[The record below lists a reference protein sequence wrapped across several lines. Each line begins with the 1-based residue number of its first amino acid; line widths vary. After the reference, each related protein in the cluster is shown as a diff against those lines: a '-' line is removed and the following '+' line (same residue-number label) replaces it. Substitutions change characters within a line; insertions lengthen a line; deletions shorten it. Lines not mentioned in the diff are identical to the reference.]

1 MNFSSTSI
9 VHHRHGLLKG
19 ISTRLSLPSALLC
32 VLILALIRSHL
43 KRAMHSVTD
52 GNKAF
57 SYSQTPLIAFIY
69 LFLRGEKSIFF
80 LVYINRSGFSSFF
93 LFYFFVL
100 LAALTGM
107 IAAADGAEANTHPSR
122 PRLLTVELWLQR
134 ATPTRSPA
142 KHPDPKSNLFLQH
155 QRWVCTQMF
164 PSQITLCST
173 FSPAAAFMQWSHLS
187 EASGLRVQAS
197 SSCQLGIP
205 SILASTGETATVAT
219 TGYMTGFQIEK
230 K

>member
-1 MNFSSTSI
+1 MASQKAWRILKPINAIFFFYTLIADKTTLKERMNFSSTSI

-80 LVYINRSGFSSFF
+80 LVYINRSGFFCSPSSPHRDDCCSWWCRGK
-93 LFYFFVL
+93 Y
-100 LAALTGM
+100 
-107 IAAADGAEANTHPSR
+107 P
-122 PRLLTVELWLQR
+122 
-134 ATPTRSPA
+134 
-142 KHPDPKSNLFLQH
+142 PK
-155 QRWVCTQMF
+155 
-164 PSQITLCST
+164 
-173 FSPAAAFMQWSHLS
+173 
-187 EASGLRVQAS
+187 
-197 SSCQLGIP
+197 
-205 SILASTGETATVAT
+205 
-219 TGYMTGFQIEK
+219 
-230 K
+230 